1 MSPTPHFYSD
11 WLWPY
16 CERICCQYS
25 LINYLDLAIVC
36 EEEVLSD
43 SEQPYEPDQ
52 DYNVV
57 PIENYM
63 SPSQNNSSNIPLVS
77 SNAGRTTSSE
87 IVIENDSMDQVR
99 LFRTRSDI
107 IQQQSTG
114 YSMSKF
120 FFIVTHLAFLKV
132 GYPQKNIGII
142 SSWRVLKKV
151 VTSYSDS
158 ILTR

>member
-1 MSPTPHFYSD
+1 MNHTKVPN
-11 WLWPY
+11 
-16 CERICCQYS
+16 CETRIVIRSSSQ
-25 LINYLDLAIVC
+25 VC

-43 SEQPYEPDQ
+43 SEQPYEPA

-57 PIENYM
+57 PIGNYM

-77 SNAGRTTSSE
+77 SNRTNTGRTTSSE

-114 YSMSKF
+114 YSMSKY
-120 FFIVTHLAFLKV
+120 IFL
-132 GYPQKNIGII
+132 
-142 SSWRVLKKV
+142 
-151 VTSYSDS
+151 
-158 ILTR
+158 